1 MHYFRIYN
9 CLINTYWKYG
19 IFVIIK
25 PDYVN
30 QISSVMHQEYLAEKF
45 LSNYVVSLMLVPTHE
60 NVPGNVFKWQK
71 MSERQTN
78 AGNLQNLTLSRC

>member
-9 CLINTYWKYG
+9 CL

-45 LSNYVVSLMLVPTHE
+45 LLNYVVSLMLVPTHE

-71 MSERQTN
+71 KAVRPISAKNE
-78 AGNLQNLTLSRC
+78 